1 MGSICLP
8 FNRPRRTDHITWTL
22 YVPWDYHFISRS
34 QGTINHN
41 ISWTFTFSS
50 VIKCQL
56 TQMGLHVFPSTNQ
69 IELTRLQKPSRSPG
83 TIISSPDPKSDKQLW
98 RYWSLY
104 KKMSKNSIF
113 SALVLIFTTRGH
125 LIQKL
130 CAPLKL
136 AHQYASFA
144 TLQSQ
149 IWWTIM
155 EILESKYKNIK
166 KTVK

>member
-1 MGSICLP
+1 M
-8 FNRPRRTDHITWTL
+8 
-22 YVPWDYHFISRS
+22 
-34 QGTINHN
+34 
-41 ISWTFTFSS
+41 
-50 VIKCQL
+50 
-56 TQMGLHVFPSTNQ
+56 LHVFPSTDQ

-166 KTVK
+166 KNSQIICLVPIFTTTGAPDLKVNGTTAKTRSSTVQKNWNYPFKVNIDQATAICFQNFVFS